1 MRATGKYDEVW
12 VGGYVGLIEKE
23 RAPMNDN
30 NAKNQ
35 SKKSHKFYLG
45 EVSVGGIKV
54 SNYLNI
60 HCR

>member
-12 VGGYVGLIEKE
+12 VGGGGWGGGVLIEKE
-23 RAPMNDN
+23 RALVNDN

-45 EVSVGGIKV
+45 EVSEGG
-54 SNYLNI
+54 
-60 HCR
+60 H